1 MATAYIPAISEKK
14 YKVFRVILLDAPR
27 TFKDW
32 RQRQA
37 LRALDLS
44 SKGWRV
50 QGVEIDPDEFKEECI
65 AMQTPRDLHSL
76 ERFALRIGEGRL

>member
-1 MATAYIPAISEKK
+1 MATAYIPAISEKN
-14 YKVFRVILLDAPR
+14 YEVFRAFLLDAPT

-32 RQRQA
+32 RQRQG

-50 QGVEIDPDEFKEECI
+50 QGVEIDPDEFKEECV
-65 AMQTPRDLHSL
+65 ALQAPRDLHSL
-76 ERFALRIGEGRL
+76 ERFALRVGEARL